1 MFSLFNKNTEN
12 GSEADKLK
20 VKVDELA
27 SEKKQLERRI
37 AALEKTLNARNSSS
51 GGNAKVSRASRTG
64 ASPGH
69 MKNSRGKSSS
79 DAVVTAN
86 TTAKASVAAARGRVT
101 TTATRTLS
109 AAVSATTIATMS
121 SPGMWSRAGNS

>member
-1 MFSLFNKNTEN
+1 MFSPYNKNTEN

-51 GGNAKVSRASRTG
+51 GGNAKVPRASRTG
-64 ASPGH
+64 SPPGRI
-69 MKNSRGKSSS
+69 KNSRRKSSS
-79 DAVVTAN
+79 DVVVTAN
-86 TTAKASVAAARGRVT
+86 TNASVAARGHVT
-101 TTATRTLS
+101 TTATRTAS
-109 AAVSATTIATMS
+109 AAVSATTIATVT